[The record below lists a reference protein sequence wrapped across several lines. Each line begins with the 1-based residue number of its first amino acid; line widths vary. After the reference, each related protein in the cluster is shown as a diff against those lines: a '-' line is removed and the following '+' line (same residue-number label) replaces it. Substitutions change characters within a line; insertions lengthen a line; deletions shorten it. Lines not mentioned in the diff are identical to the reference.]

1 MITPKLIS
9 ILELV
14 NNWLKFAEAKNV
26 ILLSLSGIIITVV
39 STYIKTTVNISISIY
54 IGFIIV
60 VSLLF
65 ISLLICFLSFLPKID
80 IEYFIWLKAKP
91 SRKSKIIVKDTDK
104 FYFFNDLKK
113 YQPDTLLDSMNRL
126 YFDNQV
132 QIPYRKE
139 DLDIA
144 NQIIINSQITSTKL
158 MFFII
163 ALWHIIFSLITIPF
177 SLLISILLHSK
188 L

>member
-1 MITPKLIS
+1 M
-9 ILELV
+9 
-14 NNWLKFAEAKNV
+14 
-26 ILLSLSGIIITVV
+26 
-39 STYIKTTVNISISIY
+39 SIY
-54 IGFIIV
+54 IGLIIV

-80 IEYFIWLKAKP
+80 IEHFVWLKSKP
-91 SRKSKIIVKDTDK
+91 SKKSKFILKDTDN

-113 YQPDTLLDSMNRL
+113 YQPDTLLNSMNRL

-132 QIPYRKE
+132 QTPYRKE

-144 NQIIINSQITSTKL
+144 NQIIINSEITSIKL
-158 MFFII
+158 MLFRI
-163 ALWHIIFSLITIPF
+163 ALWHLICSIITILF

-188 L
+188 S